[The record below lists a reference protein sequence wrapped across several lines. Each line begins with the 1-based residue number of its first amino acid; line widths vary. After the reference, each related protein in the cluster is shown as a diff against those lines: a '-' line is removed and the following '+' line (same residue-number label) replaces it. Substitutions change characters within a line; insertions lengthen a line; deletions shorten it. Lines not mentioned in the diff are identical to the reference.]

1 MAVQKR
7 REQDIPPGAIIL
19 SEENVLEYHWKL
31 VKHWT
36 PTEDVWPFRHGL
48 TILGAAASLSGI
60 YMNSYYR
67 KKLFLGDAGRFA
79 TYLPVAV
86 LPGIMSTL
94 FHQQFIT
101 NDILLQKT
109 ACPLCVQTRAA
120 AIQSICGAIYPAIL
134 APVTGFMLA
143 IRYFTYDVPAINKEP
158 MSLLNLWRK
167 LTKPKGNI
175 FFGIAVLQAA
185 VGSAITY
192 FEAKSFYTIQ
202 SKLIEEE
209 ELGEDA
215 ANPGIT

>member
-94 FHQQFIT
+94 FHQQ
-101 NDILLQKT
+101 
-109 ACPLCVQTRAA
+109 
-120 AIQSICGAIYPAIL
+120 
-134 APVTGFMLA
+134 LA

-158 MSLLNLWRK
+158 MSLLSLWRK